1 MLRRLLFG
9 KELLKEVLQIFFS
22 FFLPTGDFKMGIID
36 FVIKIIGGAV
46 TFGLIA
52 IALRR
57 RFEDIDINHITR
69 KR

>member
-9 KELLKEVLQIFFS
+9 KEFLKEVLQIFFP
-22 FFLPTGDFKMGIID
+22 FFLPTGDFKMRIID